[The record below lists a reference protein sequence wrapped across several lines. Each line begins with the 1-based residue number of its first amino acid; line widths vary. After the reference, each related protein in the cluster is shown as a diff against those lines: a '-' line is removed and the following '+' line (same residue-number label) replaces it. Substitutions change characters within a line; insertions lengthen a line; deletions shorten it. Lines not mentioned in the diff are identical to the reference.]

1 MKLYADAP
9 ARRTRQLLGDLCLLV
24 WVVLCV
30 RLASTVYDATL
41 ALARPGAE
49 IRRAG
54 DGLSA
59 QLRRAGTAVGDLPL
73 VGDEIR
79 APFDGAGDAADQIAR
94 AGSAQVQAVHELAWW
109 LALAVALIP
118 VLLALAGYLPAR
130 WRFARTATAGQQFI
144 DSSADLRLFALRAMA
159 RQPMHRLAR
168 VTDDP
173 VGAWRRGDR
182 EVIRALA
189 LLELRDAGIEPPG
202 LEPPA

>member
-9 ARRTRQLLGDLCLLV
+9 ARRTRQLLGDLLLLLWVVV
-24 WVVLCV
+24 WVRV
-30 RLASTVYDATL
+30 ASTVYDATL
-41 ALARPGAE
+41 ALARPGTE
-49 IRRAG
+49 IWQAG
-54 DGLSA
+54 NGLSG
-59 QLRRAGTAVGDLPL
+59 QLRQAGAAVGDLPL
-73 VGDEIR
+73 VGEEIR
-79 APFDGAGDAADQIAR
+79 APFDGAGDAASRIAR
-94 AGSAQVQAVHELAWW
+94 AGAAQVQAVHDLAWW
-109 LALAVALIP
+109 LALAVGLIP

-130 WRFARTATAGQQFI
+130 WRFARTATAGQRFI

-173 VGAWRRGDR
+173 VDAWRRGDR

-189 LLELRDAGIEPPG
+189 LLELRDAG